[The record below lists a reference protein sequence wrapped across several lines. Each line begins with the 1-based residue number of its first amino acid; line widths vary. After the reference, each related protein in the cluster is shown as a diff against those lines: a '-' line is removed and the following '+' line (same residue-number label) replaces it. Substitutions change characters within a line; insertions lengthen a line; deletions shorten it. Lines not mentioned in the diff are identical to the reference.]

1 MPFDGGMFSVELV
14 LDGPADAAVR
24 EDWASL
30 MRAGL
35 PSQGRHTGAS
45 NRPHL
50 TLALTA
56 TAPEPV
62 RVRLAAIA
70 AELPLRVSLGAVLV
84 FGHRPVSEAG
94 RPTRS
99 ALILSR
105 LVVPD
110 RELLTLQRRVVTA
123 LDEPVDRHGTFGAG
137 AWTPHV
143 TLGRRFTAAQ
153 VAAAFAVLGPGPTP
167 GTLRRLRL
175 WDMSGRQ
182 EHWVG

>member
-24 EDWASL
+24 ADWAAL
-30 MRAGL
+30 LRAGL
-35 PSQGRHTGAS
+35 PSQGRHTGPS

-56 TAPEPV
+56 AAPEPV

-70 AELPLRVSLGAVLV
+70 TELPLAVTVGAVLV
-84 FGHRPVSEAG
+84 FGRRQFIV
-94 RPTRS
+94 
-99 ALILSR
+99 SR

-110 RELLTLQRRVVTA
+110 LSLLMLQRQVVDA
-123 LDEPVDRHGTFGAG
+123 LDEPIDRHGTFAAG

-143 TLGRRFTAAQ
+143 TLGRRFTATQ
-153 VAAAFAVLGPGPTP
+153 VAAALSVLGAAATP
-167 GTLRRLRL
+167 GTMRRLRL
-175 WDMSGRQ
+175 WDMSAHQ
-182 EHWVG
+182 EHWFG